1 MSSNVGASWV
11 CEHRFALAAA
21 EINRFLDALICLV
34 QGAQIGGFGFG
45 APARK
50 VMQIDAMLDDR
61 NRAGQP

>member
-1 MSSNVGASWV
+1 
-11 CEHRFALAAA
+11 
-21 EINRFLDALICLV
+21 V

-50 VMQIDAMLDDR
+50 VMPIDAMLDDR